1 MLRSLLRWFA
11 QHLSILSPDDFVN
24 PTHRNN
30 KLLKRRIEIFKWV
43 KSPEMT
49 LPPYD
54 DWSAAGTITCQLK
67 IKVNDDTTIK
77 QNC

>member
-1 MLRSLLRWFA
+1 
-11 QHLSILSPDDFVN
+11 
-24 PTHRNN
+24 
-30 KLLKRRIEIFKWV
+30 
-43 KSPEMT
+43 MT

-77 QNC
+77 QNEVLSIGGHPKYLRQGVQ